1 MYLKPGWR
9 VCVVGPASF
18 SMTARL
24 HSSPVGT
31 EGCFPICNLIRIHT
45 PTHTLAGSPWG
56 RTHSVAS
63 SSCHNACGHTVA
75 AVPFNIQYPSS
86 RKPLPAGCA
95 RSCLVLGASP
105 VSSCSSQGAQFLA
118 CVKILLAPCS
128 LWRRVMGVF
137 VLPRLANGH
146 PYGAGSIFFGFRG
159 NWNPISV

>member
-24 HSSPVGT
+24 HSSPVGI
-31 EGCFPICNLIRIHT
+31 EGCFPICNLIRAHT

-56 RTHSVAS
+56 RTRSVAP

-75 AVPFNIQYPSS
+75 SVPFNIQYPSS

-95 RSCLVLGASP
+95 HSCLVLVPFLPG
-105 VSSCSSQGAQFLA
+105 CSVPGLMK
-118 CVKILLAPCS
+118 CVKILLAPCI

-137 VLPRLANGH
+137 VVPRLENGH
-146 PYGAGSIFFGFRG
+146 PYRAGSIFFGLRG
-159 NWNPISV
+159 NWNHISV